1 MKRYRVVYGPDA
13 RADLLQVRDRV
24 YSRSLSEVTAAR
36 FTDRLV
42 AACDRIG
49 ERPLAGRSREDLF
62 PGLRTFAFERKAVIA
77 YLVHDGTVEIT
88 NVFYGGRDFEAFYLD
103 NQA

>member
-1 MKRYRVVYGPDA
+1 MKRFRVIYGPDA
-13 RADLLQVRDRV
+13 SADLSQIRDRV

-36 FTDRLV
+36 FTNRLL

-49 ERPLAGRSREDLF
+49 ERPLAGRSREDIF

-77 YLVHDGTVEIT
+77 CLVNEGTVEIT
-88 NVFYGGRDFEAFYLD
+88 NVFYGDRDFEAFYLD